1 MDYPEELLYF
11 IWRYRLYN
19 QGDLKT
25 TQGEMLKIIDV
36 GQRNY
41 HAGPDFELA
50 TIQLGGVIWRGHV
63 EMHVKEDD
71 WTKHGHHLDPA
82 YTATILHVV
91 WQLGTRPNLRTDG
104 TCIPTLVLDDFVDV
118 ALLNR
123 YDALRKQERKIACE
137 GQFRHGLSSV
147 RPGWLQRLTI
157 ERLEE
162 KYNHCSELLNMTK
175 QDWERTFLIVL
186 GRAFGTNIN
195 GDAFEELMSRI
206 EPRLVY
212 KYQDAP
218 EKIAAMLF
226 GMSGFLEEE
235 CDDDYFVC
243 LKREYQILQKMHGL
257 EGMSPRLWKFM
268 RARPYNFPTYRL
280 AQLSGMISRSAYWFD
295 KICSATELKELLVA
309 VRAIGVDDYWANHF
323 RFGCYTKSHGKGWS
337 DTFFY
342 HLVINCFAPMLFS
355 YGQFTG
361 NEELKERA
369 VMWLE
374 QLPMEQNAITAF
386 YQNLGL
392 ACQSAADSQ
401 ALILLKK
408 EYCSKKRCLECAIGV
423 AILKT

>member
-25 TQGEMLKIIDV
+25 TQGEVLKVIDV

-50 TIQLGGVIWRGHV
+50 TIQLGGVIWRGHI

-71 WTKHGHHLDPA
+71 WTRHGHHLDTA

-91 WQLGTRPNLRTDG
+91 WQSGVQPNLREDG
-104 TCIPTLVLDDFVDV
+104 TCIPTLVLSAFVDI
-118 ALLNR
+118 ALLDR

-137 GQFRHGLSSV
+137 GQFGYGVTSV
-147 RPGWLQRLTI
+147 RPGWLQRLTL
-157 ERLEE
+157 ERLQE
-162 KYNHCSELLNMTK
+162 KYKHCSELLDRTK
-175 QDWERTFLIVL
+175 KDWERTFLIVL

-195 GDAFEELMSRI
+195 ADAFEELMFRV

-226 GMSGFLEEE
+226 GLSGFLEGE
-235 CDDDYFVC
+235 CDDDYFVR
-243 LKREYQILQKMHGL
+243 LKKEYQILQRMYGL
-257 EGMSPRLWKFM
+257 EEVAATLWKFM

-280 AQLSGMISRSAYWFD
+280 GQLSGMITASAYWFE
-295 KICSATELKELLVA
+295 KICTVKELNELLIA
-309 VRAIGVDDYWANHF
+309 VRAIDVDDYWSHHF
-323 RFGCYTKSHGKGWS
+323 RFGRDTKYHSKGWS
-337 DTFFY
+337 NAFFN
-342 HLVINCFAPMLFS
+342 HLVINCFVPMLFS
-355 YGQFTG
+355 YGQFIG

-369 VMWLE
+369 VTWLE
-374 QLPMEQNAITAF
+374 QLPCEQNSIVTF
-386 YQNLGL
+386 YRDLGL
-392 ACQSAADSQ
+392 SCQNAADSQ
-401 ALILLKK
+401 ALIQLKR
-408 EYCSKKRCLECAIGV
+408 EYCSKKRCLECAIGL
-423 AILKT
+423 AILKA